1 MHESFQWKQLLKQ
14 KHLWVLLFF
23 WIISRQVLAL
33 YYIADPDS
41 LRFALASIDF
51 DPMKAQPHFPLY
63 PVFVFLSKLSSM
75 LCFSYARGFALIGA
89 LSGFIITIA
98 SFFWLNWWKLKD
110 RVFQWR
116 LKEYLLAGLIF
127 MNPLIGIM
135 STRYMPD
142 LLGLALLALIFGLYR
157 QAYESESSPLRQV
170 VNPSNLI
177 FFMGF
182 FLAILLGVRL
192 SYIPF
197 CLPLILFINRPSIYR
212 GFTTG
217 LLLWL
222 TPLLFWVSPFD
233 LLDLANAQSEG
244 HFQQFGG
251 SILTQSDLWV
261 RVKGLFMGLW
271 GAGFNGYWSGRLPVL
286 WIHGVPIL
294 SIFIGAIYAFFKHKR
309 WLDRRLQIFF
319 LTPFLTY
326 FIWIFIA
333 QNIVFKVRHQ
343 MPLVLL
349 LCFVLVLSL
358 NVVRVRFIVLCLSFS
373 FFSCWLFFSSI
384 QPVAIAQVKNQL
396 ELNKLDLN
404 PANVNSPKPVILCV
418 GMVGHFL
425 ERQSIQADYVLMDDF
440 VNPKYEIQQV
450 LLENYSAGKTVYL
463 VGNKLNDYY
472 SDEFISK
479 TQWVSQV
486 FYHNPWSNPVWPQ
499 IYLHQFKGF
508 HD

>member
-1 MHESFQWKQLLKQ
+1 MDDHFQLKQFLRQ

-23 WIISRQVLAL
+23 WIISRQILTL

-41 LRFALASIDF
+41 LRFALASLEF

-63 PVFVFLSKLSSM
+63 PVFVFLSKVSSII
-75 LCFSYARGFALIGA
+75 CFSYARGFALIGA
-89 LSGFIITIA
+89 LSGFTITIA
-98 SFFWLNWWKLKD
+98 SFFWLNWWKLQN
-110 RVFQWR
+110 RGFQWG
-116 LKEYLLAGLIF
+116 LKEYFLAGLVF
-127 MNPLIGIM
+127 VNPLIGIM

-142 LLGLALLALIFGLYR
+142 LLGVALLALIFGLYR
-157 QAYESESSPLRQV
+157 QVYENRSDELSQAIKSSR
-170 VNPSNLI
+170 LI
-177 FFMGF
+177 FLMGF

-197 CLPLILFINRPSIYR
+197 CLPLILLINKSSIYR

-233 LLDLANAQSEG
+233 LVDLANAQSEG

-294 SIFIGAIYAFFKHKR
+294 SIFIGAVYAFFKQKK
-309 WLDRRLQIFF
+309 WLNRKFQIFF
-319 LTPFLTY
+319 LTPFLSY
-326 FIWIFIA
+326 LIWIFIA

-349 LCFVLVLSL
+349 LCFALVLSL
-358 NVVRVRFIVLCLSFS
+358 NVVRVRFIVLCVSFS
-373 FFSCWLFFSSI
+373 FFSFWLFYSST
-384 QPVAIAQVKNQL
+384 QPVAIAQVKDQL
-396 ELNKLDLN
+396 ELSQLGAD
-404 PANVNSPKPVILCV
+404 SQEPVILCV

-425 ERQSIQADYVLMDDF
+425 ERQSIQADFILMDEF

-450 LLENYSAGKTVYL
+450 LIENYSLGKTVYL
-463 VGNKLNDYY
+463 VGNHLRDYY
-472 SDEFISK
+472 SEEFLSQ
-479 TQWVSQV
+479 TQWVSQA